1 MAFPFIITRFV
12 IYFLFVSDTDLAL
25 VIGANDTVNSTA
37 QEDPNSII
45 TSMPVLERWKAKKV
59 LKTNDRVQYSV
70 SYDMLISHQKSADI

>member
-1 MAFPFIITRFV
+1 MAFPFIITHFV

-45 TSMPVLERWKAKKV
+45 TSMPILERWKAKKV
-59 LKTNDRVQYSV
+59 LKTNGRVQYSV
-70 SYDMLISHQKSADI
+70 SYDMLISH

>member
-45 TSMPVLERWKAKKV
+45 TSMPILERWKAKKV

>member
-12 IYFLFVSDTDLAL
+12 IYFLFVSDTGLAL

-45 TSMPVLERWKAKKV
+45 TSMPILERWKAKKV

>member
-1 MAFPFIITRFV
+1 MAFPFIITHFV

-45 TSMPVLERWKAKKV
+45 TSMPILEHWKAKKV

-70 SYDMLISHQKSADI
+70 SYDMLISH